1 MHGIEFR
8 DPTADRRV
16 VETVLGFSDRQLV
29 APLDRRPIYER
40 AFADLMGPP
49 APRMRG
55 LQSADWHLAYEPE
68 AIRAA
73 MRRYANHAIV
83 RDMVDI
89 EAVDRALDCWP
100 RSDPASCAFFVE
112 DLLEAVSLAS
122 FLSVRMPS
130 A

>member
-1 MHGIEFR
+1 MRQRCGDGDGGVAPVQGA

-73 MRRYANHAIV
+73 MRRYGT
-83 RDMVDI
+83 M
-89 EAVDRALDCWP
+89 
-100 RSDPASCAFFVE
+100 RSCVTWS
-112 DLLEAVSLAS
+112 
-122 FLSVRMPS
+122 M
-130 A
+130 